1 MAYFRLRVDAQNWF
15 SELRKYQQFKVM
27 FDLYYFCLM
36 AGFATDR
43 SSEQG
48 LAGAGATDMV
58 EDFTSE
64 HKPAKLLLIGLLV
77 IAELKKE
84 GIDVSEKT
92 AVRSAFRRL
101 VDPANPSQLTD
112 FGTRRMNAYASG
124 GYEYLAECRDAKP
137 YTPDEFLRDYMN
149 LVRQH
154 LEAGRTGA
162 SRPGS
167 V

>member
-1 MAYFRLRVDAQNWF
+1 MAHFRLRVDAQNWF
-15 SELRKYQQFKVM
+15 SELRKHPQFKVM

-48 LAGAGATDMV
+48 LAGAGASDMV
-58 EDFTSE
+58 EDFTSD
-64 HKPAKLLLIGLLV
+64 HRPTKLLLIGLLV
-77 IAELKKE
+77 IAELRKE

-101 VDPANPSQLTD
+101 VDPTNASQLTE

-124 GYEYLAECRDAKP
+124 GYEYLAECRDTKP
-137 YTPDEFLRDYMN
+137 YKPEEFLRDYVN
-149 LVRQH
+149 LVRH
-154 LEAGRTGA
+154 PIENRRGAG
-162 SRPGS
+162 S
-167 V
+167 